1 MSTSTST
8 IFQYVRR
15 PESKSWF
22 GLDVEKDRTIL
33 PPSIGHGEGSA
44 GHRIAS
50 SFAALQRTLKLPS
63 KTELL
68 ASTLVQIELRL
79 KLGKWKDNTKV
90 QEAIHTSAFANYDTG
105 NSKTFYSIDWPLLR
119 GRVLADW
126 RFVVVGWSKSEK
138 FAAIFRKLWC
148 CGRD

>member
-1 MSTSTST
+1 MDDVQLSELYYALSANVQRVYSKEHLKDVHIPRPQYFNMSGDEIRSIGSAS
-8 IFQYVRR
+8 RSR
-15 PESKSWF
+15 KGRS
-22 GLDVEKDRTIL
+22 IL

-79 KLGKWKDNTKV
+79 KLGK
-90 QEAIHTSAFANYDTG
+90 
-105 NSKTFYSIDWPLLR
+105 
-119 GRVLADW
+119 
-126 RFVVVGWSKSEK
+126 
-138 FAAIFRKLWC
+138 
-148 CGRD
+148 